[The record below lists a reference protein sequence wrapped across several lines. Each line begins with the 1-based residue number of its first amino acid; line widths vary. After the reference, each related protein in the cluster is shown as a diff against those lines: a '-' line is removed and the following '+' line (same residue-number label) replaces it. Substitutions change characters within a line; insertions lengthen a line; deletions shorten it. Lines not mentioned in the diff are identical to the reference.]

1 MTSIPPS
8 HSHPRDWIDI
18 RRFRADHNLPE
29 TFGVSLFEPKDT
41 AVLGRIDGAGS
52 EMNRLRA
59 DLIAAVPPQLAPAD
73 LLDAVDALA
82 DRFRAGLEAINP
94 VIGLREPEIDFA
106 VYGLGDVLR
115 AWAYALIR
123 AAAQKSPP
131 PDFGAVYDGW
141 LIDSIRVSTREHA
154 YPHGGR
160 VWTIRVLNTAYG
172 RAGLRVETPE
182 TTHAVRE
189 TSLACPAEGYMA
201 ALLAEI
207 AAGISASVVG

>member
-1 MTSIPPS
+1 MTHNLYP
-8 HSHPRDWIDI
+8 HPRDWIDI
-18 RRFRADHNLPE
+18 RRFRADHSLPE
-29 TFGVSLFEPKDT
+29 NFGVALFEPKDT
-41 AVLGRIDGAGS
+41 AGLGRIDGAGM

-59 DLIAAVPPQLAPAD
+59 DLVAAVPPRVTPAD
-73 LLDAVDALA
+73 LLTAVDALA

-94 VIGLREPEIDFA
+94 IIGLREPEIDFA
-106 VYGLGDVLR
+106 VYGLADVLR
-115 AWAYALIR
+115 AWAYALIQ

-141 LIDSIRVSTREHA
+141 LAGSIRVSTREHA

-160 VWTIRVLNTAYG
+160 VWTIRVLNSAYG
-172 RAGLRVETPE
+172 RAGLRVETGQQ
-182 TTHAVRE
+182 TVAVRE

-207 AAGISASVVG
+207 AAGLRVTVGD